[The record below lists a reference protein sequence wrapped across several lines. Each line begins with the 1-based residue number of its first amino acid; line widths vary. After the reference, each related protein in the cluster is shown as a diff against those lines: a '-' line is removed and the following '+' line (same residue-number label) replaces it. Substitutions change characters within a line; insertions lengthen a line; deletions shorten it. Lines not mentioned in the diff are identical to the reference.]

1 MGTDQMAN
9 NDDQRERKTSTILAM
24 DVVGYS
30 EKMGSDEE
38 GTVRQLEVCRGI
50 VEETV
55 ASHQGRVFNVAGDAF
70 MVEFNSTL
78 SAVKSGIAIQEKVA
92 SHNEGLDSGKGLE
105 FRMGINMGDVVV
117 DGDNLLG
124 EGVNVAARLEGIAPS
139 GGICISDIVH
149 SVVKG
154 KVSCGFIDQG
164 EQDLKNINEP
174 VKAYYADI
182 KTGSV
187 DPKKFKYKASGNKA
201 IYLAVVASVT
211 VAVGL
216 YIFQGMQSDLQSG
229 ADFQRIAILP
239 LDAGSDEQAMLN
251 LATGLT
257 QDLSTNLSTA
267 AKKLTIVT
275 LSEPPN
281 DLNSLYED
289 IGTRYFINGTIRK
302 AGSNIR
308 ISVNLTDTSSMATI
322 WTKKYD
328 KEFTAANIFSLQ
340 DEIVTNVI
348 DSLVGNGAVLAQEVA
363 KNFSAT
369 GTQNLN
375 AYECVNFVRGQYFK
389 VLSPVMHTQG
399 LDCLRKAVKDDP
411 EYKEAW
417 ALLGHML
424 AWGYSL
430 YQPFFQA
437 VDKAGLSEA
446 FEAVDNA
453 IRIDKNYARAYATRA
468 ELHFYEGD
476 WDQLMVNAERA
487 LELAPG
493 DAYSVGHLSYITV
506 LSGFGCKF
514 SNQLKV
520 EFDVDDKACERLE
533 WGYQRALLGHQLD
546 AISSLSFDNYGLGL
560 YYWATSQWQKQL
572 ANYQE
577 VPAPDFHWWNMHIGM
592 AYHHL
597 GNREM
602 AKQHFDAVKIQY
614 LSVATNP
621 ISKIETAYNT
631 WGGRAGFGIEVP
643 RAKEIL
649 KSYGWD

>member
-1 MGTDQMAN
+1 
-9 NDDQRERKTSTILAM
+9 
-24 DVVGYS
+24 
-30 EKMGSDEE
+30 
-38 GTVRQLEVCRGI
+38 
-50 VEETV
+50 
-55 ASHQGRVFNVAGDAF
+55 

-78 SAVKSGIAIQEKVA
+78 SAVKSGIAIQGKVA
-92 SHNEGLDSGKGLE
+92 SHNESLGSGEGLE

-124 EGVNVAARLEGIAPS
+124 EGVNVAARLEGIAPP

-164 EQDLKNINEP
+164 EQDLKNINDP

-187 DPKKFKYKASGNKA
+187 DPKKFKPKASGNKP
-201 IYLAVVASVT
+201 IYLAAVAAVV

-216 YIFQGMQSDLQSG
+216 YIFQGMQGDLQSG

-239 LDAGSDEQAMLN
+239 LDAGSDEQSLLN
-251 LATGLT
+251 FANGLT
-257 QDLSTNLSTA
+257 EDLSGGLSKA
-267 AKKLTIVT
+267 SKKLTLVT
-275 LSEPPN
+275 LNESPADRTAIYSE
-281 DLNSLYED
+281 L
-289 IGTRYFINGTIRK
+289 GARYLIEGSVRQS
-302 AGSNIR
+302 GSNIR
-308 ISVNLTDTSSMATI
+308 ISVNLIDTKTMAPV
-322 WTKKYD
+322 WSERYD

-399 LDCLRKAVKDDP
+399 LECLRKAVKDDP

-468 ELHFYEGD
+468 ELHFYERD
-476 WDQLMVNAERA
+476 WDLMMTNAKKA
-487 LELAPG
+487 YELAPG
-493 DAYSVGHLSYITV
+493 DAYNVGHVSYITV
-506 LSGFGCKF
+506 LSGTGCHL
-514 SNQLKV
+514 SPN
-520 EFDVDDKACERLE
+520 DVDKNACKRLG
-533 WGYQRALLGHQLD
+533 WGYERAILAHELD
-546 AISSLSFDNYGLGL
+546 AISSMTFENYGLGH
-560 YYWATSQWQKQL
+560 YYFETQQWEKMLQIFQ
-572 ANYQE
+572 Q
-577 VPAPDFHWWNMHIGM
+577 VPTPDFHWWNFMIGS
-592 AYHHL
+592 AHQFL
-597 GNREM
+597 GNLER
-602 AKQHFDAVKIQY
+602 ARHHYDLVLGQY
-614 LSVATNP
+614 KTITDNP
-621 ISKIETAYNT
+621 LEKLLAGHKVWNT
-631 WGGRAGFGIEVP
+631 ESRMPMYEH
-643 RAKEIL
+643 L
-649 KSYGWD
+649 KDYGWR

>member
-1 MGTDQMAN
+1 MAN
-9 NDDQRERKTSTILAM
+9 KEDQRERKTSTILAM

-30 EKMGSDEE
+30 EKMGVDEE
-38 GTVRQLEVCRGI
+38 GTVRQLEFCRGI

-55 ASHQGRVFNVAGDAF
+55 GSHQGRIFSVAGDAF
-70 MVEFNSTL
+70 MVEFNSAL

-92 SHNEGLDSGKGLE
+92 SHNESLGADEGLE

-117 DGDNLLG
+117 DGENLLG
-124 EGVNVAARLEGIAPS
+124 DGVNVAARLEGIAPP

-164 EQDLKNINEP
+164 EQNLKNINEP

-182 KTGSV
+182 KTGSA
-187 DPKKFKYKASGNKA
+187 DPKKFKPKVSGSKTMYMAVAA
-201 IYLAVVASVT
+201 ILVL
-211 VAVGL
+211 AVGL
-216 YIFQGMQSDLQSG
+216 YIFQGMQGTTQSG

-239 LDAGSDEQAMLN
+239 LDAGSDDQAMLN

-257 QDLSTNLSTA
+257 QDLSAGLSTA
-267 AKKLTIVT
+267 AKKLNIVT
-275 LSEPPN
+275 LTEAPS
-281 DLNSLYED
+281 DLGSLYAG

-308 ISVNLTDTSSMATI
+308 ISVNLTDTSSMSTI

-389 VLSPVMHTQG
+389 VLSPAMHAQG
-399 LDCLRKAVKDDP
+399 LECLRKAVQDDP

-430 YQPFFQA
+430 YVPFFQA
-437 VDKAGLSEA
+437 VDKKGLSEA

-506 LSGFGCKF
+506 ISGFGCKF
-514 SNQLKV
+514 SKQLKI
-520 EFDVDDKACERLE
+520 EFGVDEKACDRLE
-533 WGYQRALLGHQLD
+533 WGYQRAVLAHQLD

-602 AKQHFDAVKIQY
+602 ARQHFEAVKTQY
-614 LSVATNP
+614 LSVAPSP
-621 ISKIETAYNT
+621 ISKVEAAFNT
-631 WGGRAGFGIEVP
+631 WGGRSGFGIEVP
-643 RAKEIL
+643 RSTKIL
-649 KSYGWD
+649 ESYGWD